1 MWLVYEIV
9 LSIGLLVYVP
19 SALWRKRLPHRGW
32 TMRLGRYPARVHASL
47 QGRRSLWI
55 HAVSVG
61 EVLAC
66 RPLVRELAR
75 RYPGDAVVLSTI
87 TPSGYAVASEQLSDC
102 AVPVYFPLDLRWCA
116 SRAMEALRPRAVL
129 LMESELW
136 PVMIR
141 MAHARGIPVLLINGR
156 ISPRAFRRYR
166 WVRPWLRR
174 LARHLA
180 LFLTQSQADADRL
193 LALGVPP
200 EKVRVMGN
208 LKWEASLAHRPAA
221 RAVEALASRLG
232 LACEEALIVAGS
244 THRGEE
250 ASLLEAFRKLREGA
264 PALRLIIAPRHL
276 ERVAEV
282 EALIRR
288 AGWTLIRCTQ
298 VGARP
303 GEGHAG
309 AGWDVAIVDTFG
321 QLPDY
326 YSLATVAFVGG
337 SLIPHGGQNPL
348 EPASLG
354 TPVVFGPSM
363 HNFAQITQQ
372 LLAHRAARQLPGR
385 AALLP
390 ALRELLTDRAEAQAM
405 GRRAQALTEQSQG
418 AGRRALEAL
427 EPFLK

>member
-1 MWLVYEIV
+1 MGMLYEILFV
-9 LSIGLLVYVP
+9 VGLLLYLP
-19 SALWRKRLPHRGW
+19 KALWRKRLPHRGW
-32 TMRLGRYPARVHASL
+32 TMRLGRYPARVRASL

-75 RYPGDAVVLSTI
+75 RYPRDVVVISTI
-87 TPSGYAVASEQLSDC
+87 TPSGYAVAAEQLSDC
-102 AVPVYFPLDLRWCA
+102 ALPVYFPLDLRWCV
-116 SRAMEALRPRAVL
+116 SRALEALRPRAL
-129 LMESELW
+129 LLVESELW

-141 MAHARGIPVLLINGR
+141 MAHARGVPVLLINGR

-166 WVRPWLRR
+166 WVTPWLRG
-174 LARHLA
+174 LVRHLG
-180 LFLTQSQADADRL
+180 LLLMQSQADADRL

-221 RAVEALASRLG
+221 QAVEALAARLG
-232 LACEEALIVAGS
+232 LAPGEAVIVAGS

-250 ASLLEAFRKLREGA
+250 EVLLEAFRELRASA
-264 PALRLIIAPRHL
+264 PSLRLIIAPRHL

-282 EALIRR
+282 ESLGRQ
-288 AGWTLIRCTQ
+288 AGWTTIRCT
-298 VGARP
+298 RP
-303 GEGHAG
+303 A
-309 AGWDVAIVDTFG
+309 APWDVAVVDTLG

-326 YSLATVAFVGG
+326 YGLATVAFVGG

-354 TPVVFGPSM
+354 KPVVFGPSM
-363 HNFAQITQQ
+363 HNFADISQQ
-372 LLAHRAARQLPGR
+372 LLSYRAARQLSGR

-390 ALRELLTDRAEAQAM
+390 ALRELLADRAEAQAM
-405 GRRAQALTEQSQG
+405 GRRAQALMEQSQG
-418 AGRRALEAL
+418 AGQRALDAL
-427 EPFLK
+427 EPFLLTVA